1 MMNRFSILLMAVA
14 IFLFSCS
21 QKDVV
26 EFDKGN
32 FPEVVNL
39 QGNLTFGFTKDL
51 VSDTLVDMMDT
62 TNYLEFEP
70 AIKGNYKWVSTDK
83 LMFMPMEQ
91 LRPSTEYKARF
102 TSALLKHKKGMKL
115 PSADEFQFHTP
126 IVSLLNLTAYWSGG
140 ESGKPVMKIDL
151 TFNYLIEPAQ
161 AMNFIEINIGG
172 EMKDFTFNSDIE
184 VKSFTALIK
193 DVVAADV
200 DLQVKV
206 TAKPGIEAV
215 GGNLTSAEL
224 IEKEANLLSPFQVS
238 VYDVEAMHDGN
249 EGKLTVYTSQEID
262 EAMVK
267 KYLKIEPEL
276 KYNLEIQ
283 PQGFIIKSSEF
294 NPKEKYVVKLAQ
306 ELPGK
311 LGGKLKNEYT
321 KEISFGKLRP
331 SIKFVNNDRVYLSGK
346 GHKNIDVNIVN
357 VEKVKVAVYKLY
369 ENNII
374 HAMSGSDYYYD
385 YWEDEYY
392 YGFNY
397 DNIGNMADL
406 AYEKEIET
414 KTLPHAGSRH
424 TLHFDFEDKFSNF
437 PGIYMVRV
445 YSDNDYWL
453 KDQMLVSISDIGLMV
468 KEGKNFITVFAN
480 SIKTTDPLPN
490 VKLKFIGQNNQLSGT
505 ATTDATGVAS
515 FKIDKL
521 PADGFK
527 IKLITASLDEDY
539 NYLPFN
545 RTAVNSSR
553 FEVGGK
559 YANPS
564 GYDAFIFGDRDLYR
578 PGETVNLACVIRG
591 EKWQLPGEMPIKM
604 KFIAPNG
611 KEVKSVRKTL
621 SKQGDFDVSFTLP
634 PSAMTGTYTAQV
646 YTSNDVFLASKNIAI
661 EEFMPD
667 RIKVDLTTSHDSM
680 MMGENYEVGAMAT
693 NFFGPPAANRNYEA
707 SFSLRKV
714 GFRAKTKEYYN
725 FNITGTTS
733 YFDEITRQGKTGES
747 GDASESFS
755 INSNYANMGAL
766 LGDLYFTVFDET
778 GRPVNRHESVYIFT
792 QDVFYGIGYGTYYV
806 KTGNTASIP
815 LVATDIK
822 GKPLTNQE
830 AQVTLIK
837 HEYKSVLSKAGGY
850 FRYRSEKE
858 EKIIDQKIITL
869 KGEDV
874 SYTFS
879 PKTSG
884 KYEIRINKP
893 GVNTYVSR
901 EFWSYGYG
909 STSSTSFE
917 VNTEG
922 NIDIELDKDNYKVGE
937 TAKVLLKA
945 PFSGKMLVCVESDD
959 VMEHFYL
966 ETDKRAASFDLPIT
980 DKLVPNV
987 YISATLIKPHDVSDF
1002 PLLVAHGFHPL
1013 MVENDDN
1020 KMKIEIDAVEKTRSK
1035 TKQTIK
1041 IKSGP
1046 NARLTVA
1053 AVDEGILQISGFK
1066 TPDPYSFFYQKRALE
1081 VNSYDLYPFL
1091 FPEVKTGSSST
1102 GGDGMDLGKRINP
1115 MTNERVKLVSLW
1127 SGIIETDSK
1136 GNASFDIDI
1145 PQFSG
1150 SLRLMAVSYRD
1161 AKFGSAS
1168 DNMIV
1173 ADPLVISAALPRFLS
1188 PADTIEV
1195 PVILTNTTDKETT
1208 CKTSITLEGP
1218 VDVIGKKAISVN
1230 VPANSEKEVVYRV
1243 SVQQAIGQAKVTV
1256 LVDAFGEKF
1265 SHETDMPVRPVSPLQ
1280 KRSGADLV
1288 KAGQSATINFAAD
1301 EFMPKSI
1308 EKKLLVSKSP
1318 IIQFADDLD
1327 YLVRYPYGCVEQ
1339 TVSSV
1344 FPQLYFGDL
1353 VKDIYDYDPNMETP
1367 AFNIREAINKLM
1379 LMQLYNG
1386 SLTYWP
1392 GRGYESWWGSVYAC
1406 HFLLEAK
1413 KAGYDV
1419 DESMLDKLSDYL
1431 REKLKDRRTIV
1442 YYYNNLSKRDIAPK
1456 EIGYSLYVLALAGKP
1471 QYATMNYY
1479 KARPDL
1485 LSLDGR
1491 YLLAAAYY
1499 LSGNQDK
1506 YKEVLPPEF
1515 SGEES
1520 NSVFGGSFYSYV
1532 RDEAISLNAM
1542 LEVDSDN
1549 PQVAYMA
1556 KHLTEMMKTRRYL
1569 NTQERAFAFIA
1580 LGKLARKAGQS
1591 NITADIRMNG
1601 KSIATFKD
1609 RPLTLSNDKLNGT
1622 ALEIKTEGTGQLY
1635 YFWESEG
1642 ITADGSY
1649 RQEDSFLKVRK
1660 TLFSRSGERLTN
1672 YNFEQNDLIVVQLS
1686 IVTSRNEQVDNV
1698 AITDMLP
1705 AGFEI
1710 ENTRLT
1716 DLPDMNWIKNAS
1728 GYDYMD
1734 VRDDRISFFVN
1745 ANQHTRYYYYFVRAV
1760 SPGTFQM
1767 GPVGADAMYNGEYHS
1782 YNGSGVVRVV
1792 RK

>member
-1 MMNRFSILLMAVA
+1 MMNRFSLLLLAVA
-14 IFLFSCS
+14 IFLFSCL
-21 QKDVV
+21 QKDGV
-26 EFDKGN
+26 ELDQN
-32 FPEVVNL
+32 SFPEVVNL
-39 QGNLTFGFTKDL
+39 QGNLTFSFTKDL
-51 VSDTLVDMMDT
+51 VSDTLVDLMDT
-62 TNYLEFEP
+62 TRYIEFDP
-70 AIKGNYKWVSTDK
+70 AIEGNYKWIAPNK
-83 LMFMPMEQ
+83 LMFLPMQQ
-91 LRPSTEYKARF
+91 LRPSTEYSARF
-102 TSALLKHKKGMKL
+102 TQALTQHKKG
-115 PSADEFQFHTP
+115 
-126 IVSLLNLTAYWSGG
+126 LNLPTGKEFVFRTPLVELQGITAYWSEGR
-140 ESGKPVMKIDL
+140 SGKPAIHVDL
-151 TFNYLIEPAQ
+151 SFNYLMEPAQ
-161 AMNFIEINIGG
+161 AMRFIELNIDG
-172 EMKDFTFNSDIE
+172 EAKKFTIDSKIE
-184 VKSFTALIK
+184 VKSFTAEIK
-193 DVVAADV
+193 DVEASDV
-200 DLQVKV
+200 DLLVKV

-215 GGNLTSAEL
+215 GGNLLSDKAV
-224 IEKEANLLSPFQVS
+224 EKEVNLLSPFQVS

-262 EAMVK
+262 ETTAK
-267 KYLKIEPEL
+267 KFLKIEPEL
-276 KYNLEIQ
+276 KYELEMQ
-283 PQGFIIKSSEF
+283 PQGFIIKSNDF
-294 NPKEKYVVKLAQ
+294 NPKEKYTVKLAKD
-306 ELPGK
+306 LPGK
-311 LGGKLKNEYT
+311 MGGKLKYDYT

-346 GHKNIDVNIVN
+346 GNRNIDVNIVN
-357 VEKVKVAVYKLY
+357 VEKVKLTVYKLY

-374 HAMSGSDYYYD
+374 HALSGSNYYYD
-385 YWEDEYY
+385 YYEDEYY
-392 YGFNY
+392 YGYNY
-397 DNIGNMADL
+397 NNIDHMADL

-414 KTLPHAGSRH
+414 KSLPHAGSRH
-424 TLHFDFEDKFSNF
+424 TLHFDFQDKFSNF

-445 YSDNDYWL
+445 YSDQDYWL
-453 KDQMLVSISDIGLMV
+453 KDQMLVSISDIGMMV
-468 KEGKNFITVFAN
+468 KEGKNFVTVFAN
-480 SIKTTDPLPN
+480 SIKTTDPLAN

-505 ATTDATGVAS
+505 ATTDATGVAT
-515 FKIDKL
+515 FKTDNL
-521 PADGFK
+521 PADGFNV
-527 IKLITASLDEDY
+527 KLITASLGEDY

-553 FEVGGK
+553 FDVGGK
-559 YANPS
+559 YSNPS
-564 GYDAFIFGDRDLYR
+564 GYDAYLFGDRDLYR
-578 PGETVNLACVIRG
+578 PGETVNIACLIRN
-591 EKWQLPGEMPIKM
+591 EKWEVPGEMPVKL
-604 KFIAPNG
+604 KFISPNG
-611 KEVKSVRKTL
+611 KKVKSVRKTL
-621 SKQGDFDVSFTLP
+621 SKQGDFDVSIDLP
-634 PSAMTGTYTAQV
+634 AAAMTGTYSAQV

-667 RIKVDLTTSHDSM
+667 RIKVDLTTNLDTM
-680 MMGENYEVGAMAT
+680 TLKEVYQADAEAT

-707 SFSLRKV
+707 SLSLTRQN
-714 GFRAKTKEYYN
+714 FRARTKESYN
-725 FNITGTTS
+725 FYLKEANYYLDQTLR
-733 YFDEITRQGKTGES
+733 EGKTDSEGK
-747 GDASESFS
+747 ASEQF
-755 INSNYANMGAL
+755 IFDANLANMGL
-766 LGDLYFTVFDET
+766 LRGDLYFTVFDET
-778 GRPVNRHESVYIFT
+778 GRPVHRKANVNIFT

-806 KTGNTASIP
+806 KTGNTAGIP
-815 LVATDIK
+815 LVAADIT
-822 GKPLTNQE
+822 GKPLARQE

-837 HEYKSVLSKAGGY
+837 HEYKSVLSRSGGY

-893 GVNTYVSR
+893 GVNSYVSR

-909 STSSTSFE
+909 STSYASFD
-917 VNTEG
+917 VDTEG
-922 NIDIELDKDNYKVGE
+922 NIDIELDKDNYKVGQ
-937 TAKVLLKA
+937 TAKVLLKT
-945 PFSGKMLVCVESDD
+945 PFSGKVLVCVEGSD

-980 DKLVPNV
+980 DKLVPNI

-1002 PLLVAHGFHPL
+1002 PLLVAHGFHPVK
-1013 MVENDDN
+1013 VENDNN

-1035 TKQTIK
+1035 TKQTIRV
-1041 IKSGP
+1041 KSDP
-1046 NARLTVA
+1046 NSQLTIA
-1053 AVDEGILQISGFK
+1053 AVDEGILQISGFL
-1066 TPDPYSFFYQKRALE
+1066 TPDPYGFFYQKRALE

-1091 FPEVKTGSSST
+1091 FPEIKTNASSV

-1127 SGIIETDSK
+1127 SGIIQTDSK

-1161 AKFGSAS
+1161 KKMGSAS

-1208 CKTSITLEGP
+1208 CKTSLELTGP
-1218 VDVIGKKAISVN
+1218 LDAIGKKQISVN
-1230 VPANSEKEVVYRV
+1230 VPANSEMEVVYRV
-1243 SVQQAIGQAKVTV
+1243 SVRQSIGQSKITV
-1256 LVDAFGEKF
+1256 LADAFGEKF
-1265 SHETDMPVRPVSPLQ
+1265 SHETDIPVRPVSPLQ

-1288 KAGQSATINFAAD
+1288 KAGQTATINFAAD
-1301 EFMPKSI
+1301 EFMPLSI

-1318 IIQFADDLD
+1318 LIQFADDLD
-1327 YLVRYPYGCVEQ
+1327 YLVRYPYGCLEQ

-1353 VKDIYDYDPNMETP
+1353 VKDIYDYDPNVETP
-1367 AFNIREAINKLM
+1367 AFNIREAINKIM
-1379 LMQLYNG
+1379 LMQLYHG
-1386 SLTYWP
+1386 GLAYWP
-1392 GRGYESWWGSVYAC
+1392 GQGYESWWGSVYAC

-1419 DESMLDKLSDYL
+1419 DQSMLDKLSDYL
-1431 REKLKDRRTIV
+1431 RERLKDRKTIV
-1442 YYYNNLSKRDIAPK
+1442 YYYNRTSKRDIAPK
-1456 EIGYSLYVLALAGKP
+1456 EIGYTLYVLALAGKP

-1485 LSLDGR
+1485 LSLDNR
-1491 YLLAAAYY
+1491 YLLAASYY
-1499 LSGNQDK
+1499 LAGNKDK
-1506 YKEVLPPEF
+1506 YEEVLPPEF
-1515 SGEES
+1515 SGEEAV
-1520 NSVFGGSFYSYV
+1520 SVFGGSFYSYI
-1532 RDEAISLNAM
+1532 RDEAISLNAL
-1542 LEVDSDN
+1542 LEVDPDN

-1569 NTQERAFAFIA
+1569 NTQERAFTFIG
-1580 LGKLARKAGQS
+1580 LGKLARKANQS
-1591 NITADIRMNG
+1591 HITANIVMDG
-1601 KSIATFKD
+1601 KTIANFKD
-1609 RPLTLSNDKLNGT
+1609 RPLTLTSDKLKGL
-1622 ALEIKTEGTGQLY
+1622 AAEIKTEGTGQLY

-1649 RQEDSFLKVRK
+1649 LQEDSYLKVRK
-1660 TLFSRSGERLTN
+1660 TLFDRQGKRLTDLQ
-1672 YNFEQNDLIVVQLS
+1672 FEQNDLIVVQLS
-1686 IVTSRNEQVDNV
+1686 IVTSRNEQVANV

-1716 DLPDMNWIKNAS
+1716 DIPDLHWIKNAS
-1728 GYDYMD
+1728 GYDYQD
-1734 VRDDRISFFVN
+1734 IRDDRISFFVSAN
-1745 ANQHTRYYYYFVRAV
+1745 ANTHYFYYFVRAV

-1782 YNGSGVVRVV
+1782 YNGDGVVRVV